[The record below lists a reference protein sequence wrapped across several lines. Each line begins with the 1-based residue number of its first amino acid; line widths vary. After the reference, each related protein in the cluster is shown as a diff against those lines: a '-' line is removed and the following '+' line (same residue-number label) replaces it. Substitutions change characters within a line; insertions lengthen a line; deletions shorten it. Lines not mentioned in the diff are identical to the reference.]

1 MYKRSHSASRR
12 HTPAHRLRA
21 VTAALLLLAVAWPAV
36 AAVALTVAAAIAST
50 ALTHLSA
57 TATITAGLLLL
68 RATGPTG
75 HRAVTALAGN
85 TAARLLTPQAV

>member
-1 MYKRSHSASRR
+1 MKRTDATARKRHPRLSAFC
-12 HTPAHRLRA
+12 
-21 VTAALLLLAVAWPAV
+21 AALVLLAVAWPAF
-36 AAVALTVAAAIAST
+36 AAVALTVAAAIASM

-75 HRAVTALAGN
+75 HRAITWLAGP